1 MNANLQFDEM
11 YTPEEVAKAFKVT
24 AGTVRNLIKKGRLFA
39 YQIGDQ
45 YRIPR
50 FAIDQWLSPFA
61 GIDWES
67 IGYGA
72 WKNDPSTSDP
82 EGFVKKIRKTAHKSV
97 KDYLADLDRDS
108 SSS

>member
-1 MNANLQFDEM
+1 MDEV

-24 AGTVRNLIKKGRLFA
+24 AGTVRNLIKKGKLFA

-45 YRIPR
+45 YRIPK
-50 FAIDQWLSPFA
+50 FAIEQWLSPFA

-72 WKNDPSTSDP
+72 WKNDPASAEP
-82 EGFVKKIRKTAHKSV
+82 EKLVRKLRKTDHKSV
-97 KDYLADLDRDS
+97 QDYLTDLDSDTTA
-108 SSS
+108 

>member
-1 MNANLQFDEM
+1 MSVALQTDEV

-24 AGTVRNLIKKGRLFA
+24 AGTVRNLIKKGKLFA

-45 YRIPR
+45 YRIPK
-50 FAIDQWLSPFA
+50 FALDQWLSPFA
-61 GIDWES
+61 GVDWES

-72 WKNDPSTSDP
+72 WKADPASADP
-82 EGFVKKIRKTAHKSV
+82 EKFVRKLRRTGHRSV

-108 SSS
+108 AS

>member
-1 MNANLQFDEM
+1 MDEV

-24 AGTVRNLIKKGRLFA
+24 SGTVRNLIKKGKLFA

-45 YRIPR
+45 YRIPK
-50 FAIDQWLSPFA
+50 FAIEQWLSPFA

-72 WKNDPSTSDP
+72 WKNDPSSAEP
-82 EGFVKKIRKTAHKSV
+82 EKLVRRLRKTEHKSV
-97 KDYLADLDRDS
+97 QEYLADLDRDTTP
-108 SSS
+108 